1 MCSRVDIFSRRFRI
15 YKKYAPLRSIYV
27 HNGSFVILKAVL
39 RSSFASSRNMFEV
52 SKFAGG
58 GNRLNSNHEA
68 IVLLATN
75 WSSSAAICV
84 STMP

>member
-1 MCSRVDIFSRRFRI
+1 
-15 YKKYAPLRSIYV
+15 
-27 HNGSFVILKAVL
+27 
-39 RSSFASSRNMFEV
+39 MFEV